1 MDNNNV
7 QLIISGNFTGF
18 SRFFDTRGISG
29 EPYKGQNINF
39 DLRNAMRV
47 LQDGWQKVYAI
58 SFAEKVVAASIVTP
72 ILDAANRPGVLV
84 VTVPMPRGKKV
95 RLKADPANPDA
106 LYQLLN
112 KVNERFYENNFV
124 NGKLVQVIDALM
136 QDFYSDV
143 LEQYELVDDSEQRKV
158 NISVDLGAMLP
169 KCGYVEAAERDI
181 AKYLDTPCRRNY
193 DRGLHHII
201 LAQGIPAEVDKIDEK
216 PVEEILYT
224 VETPDGRRLTNKK
237 LDDRIPEAKPQSWQ
251 DTIDTDYT
259 YRQVL
264 DGTAGDAITATR
276 RDETITLDYHY
287 PEKSKTI
294 KFVFYINGE
303 NKEVG
308 EVAPTVTFP
317 DKRQYAINRSE
328 YKFLGKE
335 TVEEVTLSCNSDK
348 FSIEKDSK
356 KLDLKRYEDGDEVTV
371 FLEEK
376 KFPVILHFT
385 GAYTKEKTITFQPKN
400 GGNPVTISGVTY
412 KLDTALRGRQ
422 EDWTYKITS
431 DHYKQATGELKPLLS
446 GEEKLVLF
454 TKPGNNESPNR
465 EEQRQKADTHKNESG
480 GKAKENRLE
489 AKPTDKKDALPD
501 NNKKSLPL
509 VTTYGND
516 THIND
521 DRGKGKGNFLEKL
534 LTKRNAAFAGIIAAL
549 ACLVLAIVFVPGIR
563 HEESKDEKKSEDTP
577 TSEVEKTFK
586 LILVDD
592 KGSNVGVE
600 VEGFDE
606 LFSIKAY
613 VMDSAHNKADRLQT
627 NYIGNKAFAWT
638 STHKV
643 PKDSTIKFMAEAY
656 FQIPGKDPIE
666 LGNKT
671 FSSENEDTVRI
682 ETILNKDQVELCL
695 EIVNF
700 YNGWN
705 PQKPKNK
712 EKDNLKK
719 RADALRIDEIKTQ
732 CKDLLKKL
740 EATKDTAYSP
750 GQNTTG
756 KKKVIL
762 ERQIEIGILGRLQ
775 KAAELS
781 NSQININDYTE
792 KYQHWVTKS
801 TKDSNYDLRKE
812 VIKKFFSTNGDKKY
826 ADLNWLLDI
835 GKNELEKKK
844 KELEGNNK

>member
-58 SFAEKVVAASIVTP
+58 SFAEKVVAASLVTP

-201 LAQGIPAEVDKIDEK
+201 FAQGIPAEVDKIDEK

-224 VETPDGRRLTNKK
+224 VETLNGRKLTNQK
-237 LDDRIPEAKPQSWQ
+237 LDDRIPEAKPQPWQ

-264 DGTAGDAITATR
+264 GGEAGDAITATR
-276 RDETITLDYHY
+276 RGETITLDYHY

-335 TVEEVTLSCNSDK
+335 TVEEVSLSCNSDK
-348 FSIEKDSK
+348 FSIAEGSK
-356 KLDLKRYEDGDEVTV
+356 KLDLKRYEDGEEVTV

-385 GAYTKEKTITFQPKN
+385 GAYTKEKTFTFQPKN
-400 GGNPVTISGVTY
+400 GGNPVTVSGVTDEL
-412 KLDTALRGRQ
+412 KTTLRGRP

-454 TKPGNNESPNR
+454 TKPSNNGSSNR

-489 AKPTDKKDALPD
+489 AKPTDKKDTRQD

-516 THIND
+516 SHINEN
-521 DRGKGKGNFLEKL
+521 KGKGNFWEKL
-534 LTKRNAAFAGIIAAL
+534 LTKRNAAFAGIVAAL
-549 ACLVLAIVFVPGIR
+549 ACLVLAVFLVPGIR
-563 HEESKDEKKSEDTP
+563 NNSDTATPPDSTTAGNKPKTFTFSLICDKDGENVYIDGCEEFVTVKVYPKNESSMQLDTIVASHQRGTQTWQYTKAEGDSAAEYTAEAFVILKEKEISIGKGYSGTIENDTTNIEIYVKPSKEQLTLIQDILKCYKSWPEHPDNAKKDELSDLKSRVNELPEEIKGPCRNLLESIFNESGSAEKGGIKKGTDNTDDLNAIIP
-577 TSEVEKTFK
+577 TDFHAAIIHGMTINLNSTSNKKIYDNLGSNQKNILNTYNDYVKNTDNKEIIIEYYSNAGSDKARLLTFK
-586 LILVDD
+586 NLKALI
-592 KGSNVGVE
+592 
-600 VEGFDE
+600 
-606 LFSIKAY
+606 
-613 VMDSAHNKADRLQT
+613 NK
-627 NYIGNKAFAWT
+627 
-638 STHKV
+638 
-643 PKDSTIKFMAEAY
+643 
-656 FQIPGKDPIE
+656 
-666 LGNKT
+666 
-671 FSSENEDTVRI
+671 
-682 ETILNKDQVELCL
+682 
-695 EIVNF
+695 
-700 YNGWN
+700 
-705 PQKPKNK
+705 PQK
-712 EKDNLKK
+712 
-719 RADALRIDEIKTQ
+719 
-732 CKDLLKKL
+732 
-740 EATKDTAYSP
+740 
-750 GQNTTG
+750 
-756 KKKVIL
+756 
-762 ERQIEIGILGRLQ
+762 
-775 KAAELS
+775 
-781 NSQININDYTE
+781 
-792 KYQHWVTKS
+792 
-801 TKDSNYDLRKE
+801 
-812 VIKKFFSTNGDKKY
+812 
-826 ADLNWLLDI
+826 
-835 GKNELEKKK
+835 
-844 KELEGNNK
+844 